1 MRDGTSTYQRYSMND
16 IVNNYFQHCWSPN
29 YEKFAYTGYALMNQI
44 LPDETV
50 LDVGCGHNLFKEYLG
65 NQIYGIDP
73 NFKQADEQVALEDF
87 VPNGRIWTHAFCLG
101 SLNFGSQQKI
111 ESQILKISGM
121 ITDCIFWRQNP
132 GIIDHVEKEEFAK
145 LDLFPWSFE
154 LNKQMAEALNFKVVE
169 CKWDTHNRIYAVWQ
183 KTKTIK

>member
-1 MRDGTSTYQRYSMND
+1 
-16 IVNNYFQHCWSPN
+16 
-29 YEKFAYTGYALMNQI
+29 
-44 LPDETV
+44 
-50 LDVGCGHNLFKEYLG
+50 
-65 NQIYGIDP
+65 
-73 NFKQADEQVALEDF
+73 
-87 VPNGRIWTHAFCLG
+87 
-101 SLNFGSQQKI
+101 
-111 ESQILKISGM
+111 
-121 ITDCIFWRQNP
+121 QNP